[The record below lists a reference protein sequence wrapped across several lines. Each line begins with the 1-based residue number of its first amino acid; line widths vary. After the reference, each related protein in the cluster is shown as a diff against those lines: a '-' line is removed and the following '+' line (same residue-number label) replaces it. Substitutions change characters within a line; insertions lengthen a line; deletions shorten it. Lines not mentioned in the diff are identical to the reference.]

1 MEEDEQLQALMVE
14 QDSLLKQLKALLQR
28 VKALMV
34 SLEQYQ
40 KEQPLCMGSSCCRHL
55 DDPSSHRP

>member
-1 MEEDEQLQALMVE
+1 MEEDEQLQAVMVE

-40 KEQPLCMGSSCCRHL
+40 KEQPLCMGSSCCRNL
-55 DDPSSHRP
+55 DEPSSHRP